1 MGAASAPFPGTPHRV
16 VIDGL
21 SDTEGSPLPTP
32 PRVSHVYAAPAS
44 DTLPTTPLAL
54 PRWRRTDTP
63 SEMTFKPALI
73 SKENVQTPG
82 HSLASRTLRSNTLA
96 ANQRSVGRG
105 LQKLRSSVRSNSTHI
120 PARRVQKYQDD
131 EEVLMDQPYTD
142 DKGMTASTSTA
153 EPVERVTP
161 SLSPI
166 GEKTTPTPSHTST
179 IPARPPLVDVQNQ
192 LPASQAAHSEKGE
205 IPNPPAPSM
214 DRALDFLQL
223 MWEEAARQHASGFTP
238 SNPHQQKSMAKETT
252 FRGCRFYKVCR
263 AGEGG
268 FSTVWQVKGPAA
280 IPAAIQEGDSEA
292 VRMEPVDDEH
302 QGYFAMK
309 QVSLRRLEP
318 ESRDELVQEAQLLEQ
333 LAQVP
338 GNEKY
343 ILRYFG
349 HRLNRDTLK
358 ILLELGDMDF
368 SHLLKVKAPL
378 SFSDIRTYWRQML
391 EAVHFIHEKGNL
403 VHTDLKPANFL
414 MAKGRLKLIDF
425 GIAQKIPLGTIHISR
440 EAIVGTPNY
449 MAPEAIKIARKHG
462 RRVYKAGKASDV
474 WSLGCILYQ
483 MVYGRPPF
491 DRLSGEKKLEAIMDP
506 THRIAFPLHR
516 VLDDPSSERVDDDLI
531 VTLKSTLQY
540 EADQRAT
547 IPELLQDPS
556 DTARLQETVTISR
569 QTLRALVSRLQ
580 QHAMQGELTEAN
592 AIHRADVSTTV

>member
-105 LQKLRSSVRSNSTHI
+105 LQKLRTYTHTSYTGSSVRSNSTHI

-252 FRGCRFYKVCR
+252 VC
-263 AGEGG
+263 
-268 FSTVWQVKGPAA
+268 
-280 IPAAIQEGDSEA
+280 
-292 VRMEPVDDEH
+292 
-302 QGYFAMK
+302 
-309 QVSLRRLEP
+309 
-318 ESRDELVQEAQLLEQ
+318 
-333 LAQVP
+333 
-338 GNEKY
+338 
-343 ILRYFG
+343 
-349 HRLNRDTLK
+349 
-358 ILLELGDMDF
+358 
-368 SHLLKVKAPL
+368 
-378 SFSDIRTYWRQML
+378 
-391 EAVHFIHEKGNL
+391 IH
-403 VHTDLKPANFL
+403 AN
-414 MAKGRLKLIDF
+414 
-425 GIAQKIPLGTIHISR
+425 
-440 EAIVGTPNY
+440 
-449 MAPEAIKIARKHG
+449 
-462 RRVYKAGKASDV
+462 
-474 WSLGCILYQ
+474 
-483 MVYGRPPF
+483 
-491 DRLSGEKKLEAIMDP
+491 
-506 THRIAFPLHR
+506 
-516 VLDDPSSERVDDDLI
+516 
-531 VTLKSTLQY
+531 
-540 EADQRAT
+540 
-547 IPELLQDPS
+547 
-556 DTARLQETVTISR
+556 
-569 QTLRALVSRLQ
+569 
-580 QHAMQGELTEAN
+580 
-592 AIHRADVSTTV
+592 